1 MKFSTVLACAA
12 AVALA
17 FVSSAFAEDAYIE
30 NTNGNQYFNTGHFIG
45 PHTRIEID
53 LQLLEITGQI
63 RPFGVDGGNNVS
75 HPYCELYLGQAV
87 TDGPWVWS
95 YAASKTDY
103 SSQAWNAG
111 SCPADLERH
120 KIVLDFNSSPK
131 KFEVWTGDTK
141 EVDRS
146 LANVSAG
153 TQTYP
158 LGLFAKCRHASGIY
172 SSVQTTYNLPARMR
186 LYSFRIY
193 ESGTLVKEFLPWVKG
208 GVAGLKETKSGRFH
222 TGENAR
228 ACVAGGDVTI
238 EKDDPYV
245 ATPDNTVASAAVK
258 GKSLYFNTGYTFKST
273 SRMEL
278 DYALLTPDWTTSTK
292 WSYEAHVFFANSS
305 SQMLYFMPFGK
316 DSAGCYYYKVG
327 TQESRINYAG
337 VDYAYNVRRTVSAS
351 ANNIRLETAGYTNFN
366 ITSSSPVTA
375 DLNSTLLQI
384 GLRASGFPA
393 LPMKIYGLKIY
404 ETEGGVETLV
414 RDYRPCI
421 SNSVPILRDAL
432 AAPTLG
438 LLPTVFG
445 SRNSTVYGSPDNN
458 AHTNIVCEAGGDI
471 QGDESAKEAYLDFDG
486 VDGHLI
492 NTEYVVTKDSRV
504 ETDFAVWN
512 NNFRMSTATA
522 APVFFHQKSGTD
534 GIWFSLYYPSGAF
547 RYGWRFSDYNT
558 GKNEWVK
565 KTFITNERVKFVF
578 DAPNNTITTYR
589 GGVALES
596 LTLAQGTGA
605 TLNSTTCSTTLR
617 IGGSCDGRY
626 AAGMRLY
633 SVKIYKSG
641 VLDRCFVPCLTN
653 GVAGLY
659 ETCQNR
665 FFPLT
670 GGKVRGKGYQGQTG
684 EFEISPQPATLTYK
698 EGENS
703 TTLTCLAA
711 GAQSYEWYEDG
722 VLMPGE
728 TSDSLTLTWIH
739 TKAKAKTHTYSVK
752 PVYTVFNERV
762 VGDAVTATVEYT
774 PVGTRGIIK

>member
-1 MKFSTVLACAA
+1 MKLTSMAFACSV
-12 AVALA
+12 VATLA
-17 FVSSAFAEDAYIE
+17 FASPAFCEDAYIE
-30 NTNGNQYFNTGHFIG
+30 NANGNQYFNTGHFIG

-53 LQLLEITGQI
+53 FQLLEIKGQV
-63 RPFGVDGGNNVS
+63 RPFGVDGADNATR
-75 HPYCELYLGQAV
+75 PYCELYLGQAV

-95 YAASKTDY
+95 YLASKSDY
-103 SSQAWNAG
+103 SAQAWNAG
-111 SCPADLERH
+111 HCSADLERH
-120 KIVLDFNSSPK
+120 KIVLDLNSSPK

-141 EVDRS
+141 SVDKD
-146 LANVSAG
+146 LANVSDG

-158 LGLFAKCRHASGIY
+158 LGIFAKCRHASGMY
-172 SSVQTTYNLPARMR
+172 SSVQTTYNLPAKMR

-208 GVAGLKETKSGRFH
+208 GIAGLKETKSGRFH
-222 TGENAR
+222 SGENAR
-228 ACVAGGDVTI
+228 ACVAGGDITV

-245 ATPDNTVASAAVK
+245 AMPDNTIASAAVK
-258 GKSLYFNTGYTFKST
+258 GKSLYFNTDYTFKPT

-278 DYALLTPDWTTSTK
+278 DYALLTPDWTASTK

-305 SQMLYFMPFGK
+305 SAMLYFMPFGK
-316 DSAGCYYYKVG
+316 DSNGCYYYKVG

-337 VDYAYNVRRTVSAS
+337 LDYAYNVRRTVSAS

-366 ITSSSPVTA
+366 ITSSKPVTA
-375 DLNSTLLQI
+375 NLNSTLLQI
-384 GLRASGFPA
+384 GLRSGSYPA
-393 LPMKIYGLKIY
+393 MPMKIYGLKIF
-404 ETEGGVETLV
+404 ETADGVETLV

-421 SNSVPILRDAL
+421 SNSVPILRDTL
-432 AAPTLG
+432 APPTLG
-438 LLPTVFG
+438 LLPTVYG
-445 SRNSTVYGSPDNN
+445 SRNTTTYGSPDNN

-522 APVFFHQKSGTD
+522 APVFFHQKSSTD

-578 DAPNNTITTYR
+578 DAPNDTVTSYR
-589 GGVALES
+589 KGVQSETFKLAYDTGT
-596 LTLAQGTGA
+596 LTA
-605 TLNSTTCSTTLR
+605 TTCSTTLR

-670 GGKVRGKGYQGQTG
+670 GGKVRGATLAGQ
-684 EFEISPQPATLTYK
+684 EFQLAPQPARLTYTR
-698 EGENS
+698 NTS
-703 TTLTCLAA
+703 TLTCVAA
-711 GAQSYEWYEDG
+711 GAQRYEWYEDDK
-722 VLMPGE
+722 LLPE
-728 TSDSLTLTWIH
+728 TTDSLTLTWVGRAPHVRIY
-739 TKAKAKTHTYSVK
+739 KVV
-752 PVYTVFNERV
+752 PVYTVFNETV
-762 VGDAVTATVEYT
+762 KGEPATARVEYT
-774 PVGTRGIIK
+774 PSGTMVVVK

>member
-1 MKFSTVLACAA
+1 MKLKSIVLASSIVVT
-12 AVALA
+12 VAFA
-17 FVSSAFAEDAYIE
+17 SSAFGEDAYIE
-30 NTNGNQYFNTGHFIG
+30 NTNGNQYFNTGHFVG
-45 PHTRIEID
+45 PYTRIEID
-53 LQLLEITGQI
+53 LQLLEVTGQI
-63 RPFGVDGGNNVS
+63 RPFGVEGGSNVS

-87 TDGPWVWS
+87 ADGPWVWS
-95 YAASKTDY
+95 YQASKSDY
-103 SSQAWNAG
+103 SAQAWNAG
-111 SCPADLERH
+111 DCPADLERH
-120 KIVLDFNSSPK
+120 KIVLDLNSSPK

-141 EVDRS
+141 EVDKD
-146 LANVSAG
+146 LANVSDG

-158 LGLFAKCRHASGIY
+158 LGIFAKCRHASGMY
-172 SSVQTTYNLPARMR
+172 SSVQTTYNLPAKMR

-208 GVAGLKETKSGRFH
+208 GIAGLKETKSGRFH
-222 TGENAR
+222 SGENAR
-228 ACVAGGDVTI
+228 ACVAGGDITV

-245 ATPDNTVASAAVK
+245 AMPDNTIASAAVK
-258 GKSLYFNTGYTFKST
+258 GKSLYFNTDYTFKPT

-278 DYALLTPDWTTSTK
+278 DYALLTPDWTASTK

-305 SQMLYFMPFGK
+305 SAMLYFMPFGK
-316 DSAGCYYYKVG
+316 DSNGCYYYKVG

-337 VDYAYNVRRTVSAS
+337 LDYAYNVRRTVSAS

-366 ITSSSPVTA
+366 ITSSKPVTA
-375 DLNSTLLQI
+375 NLNSTLLQI
-384 GLRASGFPA
+384 GLRSGSYPA
-393 LPMKIYGLKIY
+393 MPMKIYGLKIF
-404 ETEGGVETLV
+404 ETADGVETLV
-414 RDYRPCI
+414 RNYRPCI
-421 SNSVPILRDAL
+421 SNSVPILRDTL
-432 AAPTLG
+432 APPTLG
-438 LLPTVFG
+438 LLPTVYG
-445 SRNSTVYGSPDNN
+445 SRNTTTYGSPDNN

-522 APVFFHQKSGTD
+522 APVFFHQKSSTD

-578 DAPNNTITTYR
+578 DAPNNTLTSYR
-589 GGVALES
+589 GGVALETF
-596 LTLAQGTGA
+596 TLAQGAG
-605 TLNSTTCSTTLR
+605 TLTATTCSTTLR

-670 GGKVRGKGYQGQTG
+670 GGKVRGKGYKGQSG
-684 EFEISPQPATLTYK
+684 EFVISPQPARLTRT
-698 EGENS
+698 GAGS
-703 TTLTCLAA
+703 TATLTCLAV
-711 GAQSYEWYEDG
+711 GAQSYEWYENG

-728 TSDSLTLTWIH
+728 TSDSLTLAW
-739 TKAKAKTHTYSVK
+739 TKEEPHVRTYSVV
-752 PVYTVFNERV
+752 PVYSVFNEV
-762 VGDAVTATVEYT
+762 VKGDPATAEVEYLPT
-774 PVGTRGIIK
+774 GLMIVIQ